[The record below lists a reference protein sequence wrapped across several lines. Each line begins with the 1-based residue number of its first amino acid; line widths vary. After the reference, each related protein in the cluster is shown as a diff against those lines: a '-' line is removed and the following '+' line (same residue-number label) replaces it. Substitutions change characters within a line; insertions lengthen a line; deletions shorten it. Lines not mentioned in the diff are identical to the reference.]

1 MLNVTE
7 RWLPVIGYEGLYEVS
22 DLGRVRSITHT
33 DRLNRLHPGKV
44 LSQFKMTDGYLAVG
58 FTNRPG
64 NRVHH
69 LVLEAFHDLRPDG
82 TEARHLN
89 GNHLD
94 NRAANLKWGTKSENN
109 RDQVHHGTHPKASRT
124 HCPQG
129 HPYDE
134 ANTYITVAG
143 GRQCRACERA
153 RAERR
158 RHPAPPRTHC
168 KRGHEFTPENT
179 YEQAGGYRGCLEC
192 KRQRDREGA
201 RRARLRKEPA
211 TRG

>member
-58 FTNRPG
+58 FTN
-64 NRVHH
+64 
-69 LVLEAFHDLRPDG
+69 
-82 TEARHLN
+82 LN